1 MRFHD
6 SILIFFSLAS
16 LYQHVHGAR
25 QVVRPKEKMT
35 TSEEVKPWVRSI
47 YGGQN
52 EIVTPTVIA
61 GVTFSAKPEETPN
74 PLKPWVSLEHDG
86 RPKTIKPEIN
96 KGRTKKERP
105 DYSTYFKTVSSHTYS
120 YEELK
125 AHNMGPNE
133 VFVEEEYIDEDD
145 TYVSLNPIVRCTPN
159 LYFNKGLA
167 KDIRSEPFC
176 TPYENSRWKVDKTYF
191 VSWYTRFFTD
201 ENSGKV
207 ADKVR
212 VHLSYVKE
220 NPVEKGNYKRDIPAT
235 FFSSEWIDNVN
246 GLMPVEVR
254 DKWLQDQFDRRIVVS
269 VQPIYISDEDFDP
282 LQYGI
287 LLYITKGSKVFKPTK
302 EQLALDDAGIT
313 NDQWYYVALSIP
325 TVVVVFFVFMY
336 FFLYVN
342 GKNRDFTD
350 VTRKALNKKR
360 RVLGK
365 FSEMK
370 KFKNM
375 KNHKYTELPSYKKT
389 SKQN

>member
-1 MRFHD
+1 MRFYD
-6 SILIFFSLAS
+6 TIFIFSFLAS
-16 LYQHVHGAR
+16 LYQHVDAAR
-25 QVVRPKEKMT
+25 QVVRPKQKMT
-35 TSEEVKPWVRSI
+35 TSEKVQPWRRTI
-47 YGGQN
+47 YETIP

-61 GVTFSAKPEETPN
+61 GVTFSAKPEATPN
-74 PLKPWVSLEHDG
+74 PLRPWVSLQHDG
-86 RPKTIKPEIN
+86 RPKTIKPEIK
-96 KGRTKKERP
+96 KGLTVKGRP
-105 DYSTYFKTVSSHTYS
+105 DYSTYFKTATHRTYS
-120 YEELK
+120 YDELK
-125 AHNMGPNE
+125 AHNMDPNE
-133 VFVEEEYIDEDD
+133 EFEETEYIEEDD
-145 TYVSLNPIVRCTPN
+145 TYVSLNPIIRCTPDR
-159 LYFNKGLA
+159 YFNKGLA
-167 KDIRSEPFC
+167 KDIHSEPFC
-176 TPYENSRWKVDKTYF
+176 TPYENSRWKVENTYF
-191 VSWYTRFFTD
+191 VTWYTRFFED

-207 ADKVR
+207 TDQVR

-246 GLMPVEVR
+246 GLFAVEVR
-254 DKWLQDQFDRRIVVS
+254 EEWLQKKYERRIVVS
-269 VQPIYISDEDFDP
+269 VQPKNIPDEEFDP
-282 LQYGI
+282 LHNGV
-287 LLYITKGSKVFKPTK
+287 LLYITAGSKVFKPTK

>member
-1 MRFHD
+1 MKNWR
-6 SILIFFSLAS
+6 L
-16 LYQHVHGAR
+16 
-25 QVVRPKEKMT
+25 
-35 TSEEVKPWVRSI
+35 
-47 YGGQN
+47 
-52 EIVTPTVIA
+52 
-61 GVTFSAKPEETPN
+61 
-74 PLKPWVSLEHDG
+74 
-86 RPKTIKPEIN
+86 TIWAL
-96 KGRTKKERP
+96 TK
-105 DYSTYFKTVSSHTYS
+105 
-120 YEELK
+120 
-125 AHNMGPNE
+125 

-191 VSWYTRFFTD
+191 VTWYTRFFTD

-254 DKWLQDQFDRRIVVS
+254 DEWLQDQFDRRIVVS

-336 FFLYVN
+336 FFLYAN